1 MEELQERNV
10 QTIQKYRR
18 MMDWLTDMHEAET
31 NNLKKKLAFMVIAM
45 FIPFSMMMMMMST
58 ALTSVTPN
66 NVTEN

>member
-1 MEELQERNV
+1 
-10 QTIQKYRR
+10 
-18 MMDWLTDMHEAET
+18 MDWLTEMHEAET

-45 FIPFSMMMMMMST
+45 FIPFSMMMST